1 MIRRPIARQRA
12 VLLVALSV
20 VALVGGY
27 TWLSARQHAVNP
39 SDTTIPSWAQL
50 ADGAG
55 RVLEPNLR
63 GERMLLMDMQ
73 ATFGRLFAGL
83 AIGVVGA
90 LLLGLHMGA
99 FSPLGWLLTAPV
111 GLAALVPPTAAMAV
125 FFVVF
130 GLELKMYVAMVAFAV
145 MPVLAQTV
153 HLLVRDWPEELQF
166 KAYTLGATSM
176 EVVWNRMLRTILPH
190 ILDAVRLQIGPA
202 LVALLAAEMLV
213 ADVGFGYQIRL
224 QQRRLD
230 MAVVYTYLAVLAA
243 FASAANWGLRALQR
257 RLCRWYAGT
266 GAS

>member
-1 MIRRPIARQRA
+1 MIRRPIAARRA
-12 VLLVALSV
+12 ALLVALSV
-20 VALVGGY
+20 VALVAGY

-39 SDTTIPSWAQL
+39 NDTTIPSWSQL

-73 ATFGRLFAGL
+73 ATFGRLFMGL

-99 FSPLGWLLTAPV
+99 FTGFGWLLTAPIS
-111 GLAALVPPTAAMAV
+111 LAALVPPTAALAV

-145 MPVLAQTV
+145 LPVLAQTV

-166 KAYTLGATSM
+166 KAYTLGASSM
-176 EVVWNRMLRTILPH
+176 EVVWNRMLRTILPQV
-190 ILDAVRLQIGPA
+190 LDAVRLQIGPA

-257 RLCRWYAGT
+257 KLCRWYAGEGT
-266 GAS
+266 A